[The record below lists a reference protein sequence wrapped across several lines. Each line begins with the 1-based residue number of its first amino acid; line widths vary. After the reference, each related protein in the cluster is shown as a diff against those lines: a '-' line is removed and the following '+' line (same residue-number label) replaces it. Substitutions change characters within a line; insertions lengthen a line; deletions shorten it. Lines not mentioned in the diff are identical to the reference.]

1 MEHNLVSLLHVIV
14 TCSVS
19 HDVGAVGCLKNVK
32 NAIGVAR
39 AVMDHTS
46 HTLLVGDD
54 GTNQDSQWSVARPRK
69 CKVNITKKPLT

>member
-1 MEHNLVSLLHVIV
+1 MNI
-14 TCSVS
+14 TCRVS
-19 HDVGAVGCLKNVK
+19 HDVGAVGCLKKVN

-54 GTNQDSQWSVARPRK
+54 GMCIV
-69 CKVNITKKPLT
+69 C

>member
-1 MEHNLVSLLHVIV
+1 MIV

-19 HDVGAVGCLKNVK
+19 HDVGAVGCLKNVN

-54 GTNQDSQWSVARPRK
+54 GMFILVQSRALQEFV
-69 CKVNITKKPLT
+69 

>member
-1 MEHNLVSLLHVIV
+1 MEHDVVFVMCDCHMY
-14 TCSVS
+14 SVS

-54 GTNQDSQWSVARPRK
+54 GTVTTSTVEVILRDRRAK
-69 CKVNITKKPLT
+69 

>member
-1 MEHNLVSLLHVIV
+1 MGMEHDLVSLLHVIV

-39 AVMDHTS
+39 AVMDHSS
-46 HTLLVGDD
+46 HTLLVGND
-54 GTNQDSQWSVARPRK
+54 GTVTVILRCSNRT
-69 CKVNITKKPLT
+69 VNEVPILIS